1 MYNILKNYQNIFQSV
16 CTIPT
21 SNIRGFQ
28 CFYILLSTCYCLF
41 DYSYP
46 GGYEVV
52 SHCGFDLHFLNDL
65 WGWASFYVLICNL
78 SILYGE
84 EWKLVKDV
92 RDESSNFNINK
103 ENPLGA
109 LSSSKRTCLLHAA
122 GFPSGSDSKGSA
134 CNAGDLGL
142 IPGLGRFPGEAT
154 GNPLQY
160 SCLENSIDR
169 GSWWSM
175 ESHWEINTLQ
185 DPVRKVEEGE
195 NYCAGR
201 AKPS

>member
-1 MYNILKNYQNIFQSV
+1 MYNILKNYQNILQSV

-65 WGWASFYVLICNL
+65 WGWASFYVLVCNL

-103 ENPLGA
+103 ENLSEHWVQAKGLAFYMKQASLVVQTVKDLPAMQETLVWSLGWEDS
-109 LSSSKRTCLLHAA
+109 LEKRL
-122 GFPSGSDSKGSA
+122 
-134 CNAGDLGL
+134 
-142 IPGLGRFPGEAT
+142 AT
-154 GNPLQY
+154 HF
-160 SCLENSIDR
+160 SI
-169 GSWWSM
+169 
-175 ESHWEINTLQ
+175 L
-185 DPVRKVEEGE
+185 
-195 NYCAGR
+195 A
-201 AKPS
+201 